1 MGRRGR
7 GGFTLVEL
15 LVVIVIIALLAALL
29 LPALVK
35 ALCSGKQGG
44 AQHLIDNL
52 SQATD
57 MYYNDQ
63 ATYPPGGGAGSA
75 TLVNALK
82 TFGAKKQQYFEFRPG
97 DTDTAGNIISPIRP
111 GIDVLNYKNNRVNW
125 PGNQGDANAHNK
137 QRFDIWCADCN
148 NITNGCNNWG
158 GN

>member
-44 AQHLIDNL
+44 AQSLIDNL
-52 SQATD
+52 SQATK
-57 MYYNDQ
+57 MYESDF
-63 ATYPPGGGAGSA
+63 AAYPPGNGSGSA

-82 TFGAKKQQYFEFRPG
+82 TFGAKKQSYFEFQNG
-97 DTDTAGNIISPIRP
+97 TLDGAGNIMSPIRP
-111 GIDVLNYKNNRVNW
+111 GVDILYYKNQRVNF

-137 QRFDIWCADCN
+137 QSFDIWCADCN